1 MACES
6 DGPVDA
12 DVSQRLN
19 HTSGGDHGS
28 DQDTLPF
35 EVNYYTSGETKCT
48 FQLKNVD
55 DDENYSLFLDLLSN
69 IVDAVNKL
77 DTKRFCEFLN
87 PLPDLKKDLRD
98 WNKRRK
104 EWPVEIDDDALLQK
118 IRDRINSSAKE
129 IICPYPAHGKITCLD
144 VTVQDDFDPKGEL
157 QKVIET
163 NAAEVSDTESE
174 AGEETSIGEEKDDC
188 VVDENP
194 PDEGKEVDDVARSNP
209 EKPCYFPTQI
219 EMAAILKQRIEA
231 IMEYYYGIA
240 NLSDAFDD
248 IDFTVYTARYRML
261 SDQTKQRICH
271 PDAGVLSEEELTSHK
286 EGNGTKRMFMYGHGE
301 DADKHFEQLKKEV
314 IEKPKTLFII
324 IADECHWGITKD
336 KDQKPSAHNLFINNW
351 CEESPINVVVVQ
363 ISATPFNLLT
373 QDSRLPVVRC
383 LVLHD
388 KVTTTRKTYEAGDLL
403 VEESDPEIEKSVKES
418 TLEVELH
425 VVDWSEV
432 ESRLA
437 RCKAGSI
444 A

>member
-1 MACES
+1 MLS
-6 DGPVDA
+6 TIRLYPV
-12 DVSQRLN
+12 
-19 HTSGGDHGS
+19 GDHGS

-35 EVNYYTSGETKCT
+35 EVNYYTSVETKCT

-129 IICPYPAHGKITCLD
+129 IICPYPVHGKITCLD

-174 AGEETSIGEEKDDC
+174 AGEDTSIGEEKDDC
-188 VVDENP
+188 VVDESP
-194 PDEGKEVDDVARSNP
+194 PDEGKEIDDVTRSNP

-271 PDAGVLSEEELTSHK
+271 QTLASYQ
-286 EGNGTKRMFMYGHGE
+286 KR
-301 DADKHFEQLKKEV
+301 
-314 IEKPKTLFII
+314 
-324 IADECHWGITKD
+324 
-336 KDQKPSAHNLFINNW
+336 N
-351 CEESPINVVVVQ
+351 
-363 ISATPFNLLT
+363 
-373 QDSRLPVVRC
+373 
-383 LVLHD
+383 
-388 KVTTTRKTYEAGDLL
+388 
-403 VEESDPEIEKSVKES
+403 
-418 TLEVELH
+418 
-425 VVDWSEV
+425 
-432 ESRLA
+432 
-437 RCKAGSI
+437 
-444 A
+444 